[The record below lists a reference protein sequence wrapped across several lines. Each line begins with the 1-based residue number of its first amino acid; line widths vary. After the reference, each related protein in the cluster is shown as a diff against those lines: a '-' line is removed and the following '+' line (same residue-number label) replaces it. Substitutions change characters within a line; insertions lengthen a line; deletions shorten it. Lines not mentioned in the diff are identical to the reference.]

1 MIRLLALAA
10 VLLAAALLGAAGGEG
25 APFENPKLHA
35 KVGPGLAITLTDDSG
50 AKVTKLDP
58 GTYDIEVEDESDQ
71 HNFHLTGP
79 GVDRAT
85 SVVDEGKELWTVTLT
100 DGTYRYVCDP
110 HAALMKGSFTVG
122 TAPAQAPPPASGGGG
137 GIVTSTSRLVLTSG
151 PGFTITLR
159 TTAGRDVRAMKLGAY
174 TIVVRD
180 RSRIH
185 DAHVLAPGVDR
196 KTTPLSYTG
205 TQTWRIKLAKTG
217 TFRFLCD
224 PHAAA
229 GMKGSTKIVR

>member
-1 MIRLLALAA
+1 MIRLPALAA
-10 VLLAAALLGAAGGEG
+10 VLLAAALFGAAGGEG
-25 APFENPKLHA
+25 ASAENPKLHA
-35 KVGPGLAITLTDDSG
+35 KVGPGFSISLTDASG
-50 AKVTKLDP
+50 ARVTKLDP

-71 HNFHLTGP
+71 HNFHLSGP

-100 DGTYRYVCDP
+100 DGTYTYVCDP

-122 TAPAQAPPPASGGGG
+122 TGPAQAPPPASGGAGG
-137 GIVTSTSRLVLTSG
+137 VVTPKSRLVLTSG
-151 PGFTITLR
+151 PGFTITLK
-159 TTAGRDVRAMKLGAY
+159 TTAGANVKAMKLGAY

-180 RSRIH
+180 RSRVH

-205 TQTWRIKLAKTG
+205 TQTWKVRLAKTG

-229 GMKGSTKIVR
+229 GMKGSAKIVR